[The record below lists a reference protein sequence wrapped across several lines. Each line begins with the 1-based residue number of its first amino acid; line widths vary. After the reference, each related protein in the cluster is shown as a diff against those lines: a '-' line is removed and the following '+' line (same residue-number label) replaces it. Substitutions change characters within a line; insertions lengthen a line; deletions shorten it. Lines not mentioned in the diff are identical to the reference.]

1 MDKFDDIYINRVW
14 GFADNETLSGG
25 GSTKSANLFRNQF
38 LANFINEKDIHL
50 IYDICGDCNWQ
61 NEFMKM
67 INVKD
72 PQYFGFDVS
81 KYALD
86 LAKEKNKQNSLMT
99 FAEEPINLCETILKC
114 SDNEKSLIIIKEV
127 IQHLPLKQG
136 IRMLQ
141 NIKKSGIKYI
151 AITNHDKKLFNVA
164 SNVDVEIGGFYPNNM
179 FLHPFNFTNPLKDIN
194 DRIFGDSL
202 KISRG
207 NLIIF
212 NIQEQNI

>member
-1 MDKFDDIYINRVW
+1 MDKFDNIYTNRLW
-14 GFADNETLSGG
+14 GFTDNETLSGG
-25 GSTKSANLFRNQF
+25 GSTKSVNLFRNQF

-67 INVKD
+67 VNVKD
-72 PQYFGFDVS
+72 PKYFGFDVS
-81 KYALD
+81 KHALD
-86 LAKEKNKQNSLMT
+86 LAKEKNKLNSLMT

-127 IQHLPLKQG
+127 IQHLPLNQG

-151 AITNHDKKLFNVA
+151 AITNHDKKLFNFHA
-164 SNVDVEIGGFYPNNM
+164 NIDVEIGEFYHNNM

-194 DRIFGDSL
+194 DRIFGDSN
-202 KISRG
+202 KKGYG

>member
-1 MDKFDDIYINRVW
+1 
-14 GFADNETLSGG
+14 
-25 GSTKSANLFRNQF
+25 
-38 LANFINEKDIHL
+38 
-50 IYDICGDCNWQ
+50 
-61 NEFMKM
+61 
-67 INVKD
+67 
-72 PQYFGFDVS
+72 
-81 KYALD
+81 
-86 LAKEKNKQNSLMT
+86 
-99 FAEEPINLCETILKC
+99 
-114 SDNEKSLIIIKEV
+114 
-127 IQHLPLKQG
+127 
-136 IRMLQ
+136 MLQ